1 MIGMMN
7 SGAESSVEFY
17 AAARQSSL
25 YEPRKKSNQ
34 SRTYTPE
41 GRVLVN
47 GAPLSPTLDADDL
60 WKNMIIK
67 AAAQKMIKENCE
79 KKESGPMAT
88 IRRLSE
94 KLKLK
99 KSKSSAAMMNLD
111 LDLDIP
117 EVTKVESSS
126 KAPLPTQSFIPSQ
139 FVTNIKIEE
148 VDPSVFFVQPSESVD
163 RPQML
168 FDESSVLARLLE
180 ESSRI
185 DRMEKEFA
193 EKDSGKGSIDDDSS
207 ASVVVHKL

>member
-47 GAPLSPTLDADDL
+47 GAPLSPILNADDL

-117 EVTKVESSS
+117 EVAEVESSS
-126 KAPLPTQSFIPSQ
+126 KSIEEPTQ
-139 FVTNIKIEE
+139 FVTNIKIDE
-148 VDPSVFFVQPSESVD
+148 VDPAVFFVQHSDSVD
-163 RPQML
+163 RPKIL
-168 FDESSVLARLLE
+168 FEESSVLARLLE
-180 ESSRI
+180 ESSLI
-185 DRMEKEFA
+185 DRMEKEMSQ
-193 EKDSGKGSIDDDSS
+193 EKDSGKGSIDDDS
-207 ASVVVHKL
+207 VVVHKM

>member
-1 MIGMMN
+1 MMN

-25 YEPRKKSNQ
+25 YEPRKKSSQ

-47 GAPLSPTLDADDL
+47 GAPLSPTLDPQDL

-67 AAAQKMIKENCE
+67 TAAQKMIRENCE
-79 KKESGPMAT
+79 KKETGPMAT

-111 LDLDIP
+111 LDLDQKIP
-117 EVTKVESSS
+117 EVSEIESSS
-126 KAPLPTQSFIPSQ
+126 TTAVPQSPQQ
-139 FVTNIKIEE
+139 FVTNIRIEE
-148 VDPSVFFVQPSESVD
+148 ANPVFFVQQSESLD
-163 RPQML
+163 RPHML
-168 FDESSVLARLLE
+168 FEETSVLARLLE
-180 ESSRI
+180 ESSQI
-185 DRMEKEFA
+185 DKMEKDFA
-193 EKDSGKGSIDDDSS
+193 EKDSGKGSIDDDS
-207 ASVVVHKL
+207 VVVHKL

>member
-1 MIGMMN
+1 MMN

-25 YEPRKKSNQ
+25 YESPRKRSNPL
-34 SRTYTPE
+34 RTYTPE

-47 GAPLSPTLDADDL
+47 GAPLSPTLDANDL
-60 WKNMIIK
+60 WKNMIVK
-67 AAAQKMIKENCE
+67 TAAQKMIRENCE

-88 IRRLSE
+88 IKRLSE

-117 EVTKVESSS
+117 EVAEVESSS
-126 KAPLPTQSFIPSQ
+126 RNPVPETTVIQKAPVQ
-139 FVTNIKIEE
+139 FVTNITIDEN
-148 VDPSVFFVQPSESVD
+148 VQPVD

-168 FDESSVLARLLE
+168 FEDTSVLARLME
-180 ESSRI
+180 ESALM
-185 DRMEKEFA
+185 DKMEKES
-193 EKDSGKGSIDDDSS
+193 KDSGKGSIDDETT
-207 ASVVVHKL
+207 VVVHKM

>member
-25 YEPRKKSNQ
+25 YEPRKRSNQ

-47 GAPLSPTLDADDL
+47 GAPLSPVLAADDL

-67 AAAQKMIKENCE
+67 AAAQKMVKDTVE

-111 LDLDIP
+111 L
-117 EVTKVESSS
+117 EVPVEEPASS
-126 KAPLPTQSFIPSQ
+126 KP
-139 FVTNIKIEE
+139 FVTNIRIEE
-148 VDPSVFFVQPSESVD
+148 VDFQPSLE
-163 RPQML
+163 RPQIL
-168 FDESSVLARLLE
+168 FEESSILPRLLE
-180 ESSRI
+180 ESV
-185 DRMEKEFA
+185 DR
-193 EKDSGKGSIDDDSS
+193 DSGKGSIDEET
-207 ASVVVHKL
+207 VVHKM

>member
-47 GAPLSPTLDADDL
+47 GAPLSPILNADEL

-67 AAAQKMIKENCE
+67 TAAQKMIKDNCE

-111 LDLDIP
+111 LDLPEEP
-117 EVTKVESSS
+117 EVAKIESSS
-126 KAPLPTQSFIPSQ
+126 RAPASPSTFI
-139 FVTNIKIEE
+139 TNIKIEE
-148 VDPSVFFVQPSESVD
+148 VDQPAFFVQHTESVD
-163 RPQML
+163 RPETL
-168 FDESSVLARLLE
+168 FNKDETKILARLLE
-180 ESSRI
+180 ESSLM
-185 DRMEKEFA
+185 DRVEKDFA
-193 EKDSGKGSIDDDSS
+193 EKDSGKGSFDDE
-207 ASVVVHKL
+207 VVHKM

>member
-25 YEPRKKSNQ
+25 YDARKRSNPL
-34 SRTYTPE
+34 RTYTPE

-47 GAPLSPTLDADDL
+47 GAPLSPTLDANDL

-67 AAAQKMIKENCE
+67 TAAQKMIRENCE

-88 IRRLSE
+88 IKRLSE
-94 KLKLK
+94 KFKLK

-117 EVTKVESSS
+117 EVAEVESSS
-126 KAPLPTQSFIPSQ
+126 KNLETPKTTVISKAPTQ
-139 FVTNIKIEE
+139 FVTNITIDES
-148 VDPSVFFVQPSESVD
+148 DFVQPVD

-168 FDESSVLARLLE
+168 FEDTSVLARLME
-180 ESSRI
+180 ESALM
-185 DRMEKEFA
+185 DKMEKES
-193 EKDSGKGSIDDDSS
+193 KDSGKGSIDDEM
-207 ASVVVHKL
+207 VVVHKM